1 MPKVT
6 IRLKSLNLLNV
17 RIVDYAL
24 CYALTLLFILKV
36 AKSPLRT
43 TKFRIQ
49 NPYEIMSSDQGLLIG
64 AHFLLG
70 DYAAA
75 EGAIMAGCRFFAG
88 YPITPATEIAER
100 MSTRLPQVGG
110 LYIQMEDEL
119 ASMNAV
125 LGASWTGVKSMTATS
140 GPGFSLMMENL
151 GLGIMLETPCVLI
164 NVQRG
169 GPSTGLPTLVGQQ
182 DMMQA
187 RWGSHGDYEIIALAP
202 TSPQELFDLTIRAFN
217 LAEKFRTPVL
227 VMTDAEVGHMTERVV
242 IPSPE
247 QIEIIDRSM
256 VRKGD
261 VEPDHFRIF
270 RESSAAGGDGAV
282 SPMAIAGEGY
292 RFHVTGLTH
301 DERGY
306 PAMNAEAS
314 EWNIKRLVNKIRA
327 HRNEIIQLEERYLND
342 AEIVVVSYGISARTS
357 LWPIE
362 QARNEGIRVG
372 YLRLI
377 TVWPFPEEQIRKL
390 AKRIRAYVV
399 PEINMGQIMREVERC
414 SAGQTRVFGVHRLGG
429 DILEPQNVLNAIR
442 KAAGRIETSQDDSMN
457 RSME

>member
-1 MPKVT
+1 MT
-6 IRLKSLNLLNV
+6 
-17 RIVDYAL
+17 
-24 CYALTLLFILKV
+24 
-36 AKSPLRT
+36 
-43 TKFRIQ
+43 Q
-49 NPYEIMSSDQGLLIG
+49 QQGLLTG
-64 AHFLLG
+64 EHFLLG

-88 YPITPATEIAER
+88 YPITPATEVAER
-100 MSTRLPQVGG
+100 MSIRLPQVDGV
-110 LYIQMEDEL
+110 YIQMEDEL

-125 LGASWTGVKSMTATS
+125 LGAAWSGAKAMTATS

-151 GLGIMLETPCVLI
+151 GLGIMTETPCVLV

-187 RWGSHGDYEIIALAP
+187 RWGSHGDYEIIALCP
-202 TSPQELFDLTIRAFN
+202 VSPQELFDLTIRAFN

-242 IPSPE
+242 IPEPE
-247 QIEIIDRSM
+247 EIEIVNRPL

-261 VEPDHFRIF
+261 LPPEQFRVY
-270 RESSAAGGDGAV
+270 RQMPPSDGKARV
-282 SPMAIAGEGY
+282 APMAVAGEGY

-306 PAMNAEAS
+306 PAMHAEAS
-314 EWNIKRLVNKIRA
+314 EQNIKHLVDKILT
-327 HRNEIIQLEERYLND
+327 HRNEIIQLEEHQLED
-342 AEIVVVSYGISARTS
+342 AEVVVVSYGISARTS

-362 QARNEGIRVG
+362 QARKEGIRVG

-377 TVWPFPEEQIRKL
+377 TVWPFPENRIRRL
-390 AKRIRAYVV
+390 AKKIRAFVV
-399 PEINMGQIMREVERC
+399 PEINRGQIVHEVERC
-414 SAGQTRVFGVHRLGG
+414 AAGRAQVSGVNRLGG
-429 DILEPQNVLNAIR
+429 DILEPRKVLRAIR
-442 KAAGRIETSQDDSMN
+442 AAAGRKATAEDGDAGSARED
-457 RSME
+457 

>member
-1 MPKVT
+1 M
-6 IRLKSLNLLNV
+6 
-17 RIVDYAL
+17 
-24 CYALTLLFILKV
+24 
-36 AKSPLRT
+36 
-43 TKFRIQ
+43 
-49 NPYEIMSSDQGLLIG
+49 EDQGLLTG
-64 AHFLLG
+64 EHFLMG

-75 EGAIMAGCRFFAG
+75 EGAILAGCRFFAG
-88 YPITPATEIAER
+88 YPITPATETAER
-100 MSTRLPQVGG
+100 MSTRLPQVDGV
-110 LYIQMEDEL
+110 YIQMEDEL

-125 LGASWTGVKSMTATS
+125 LGASWAGVKAMTATS
-140 GPGFSLMMENL
+140 GPGFSLIMENL
-151 GLGIMLETPCVLI
+151 GLGIMLETPCVVV

-202 TSPQELFDLTIRAFN
+202 NSPQELFDLTIRAFN
-217 LAEKFRTPVL
+217 LSEKFRTPVL

-242 IPSPE
+242 IPPPE
-247 QIEIIDRSM
+247 EIEIINRPL

-261 VEPDHFRIF
+261 MEPSHFRIYHDAD
-270 RESSAAGGDGAV
+270 SDGERGSV
-282 SPMAIAGEGY
+282 SPMTIAGEGY

-327 HRNEIIQLEERYLND
+327 HRDEIIQIEEESTED

-362 QARNEGIRVG
+362 RARKEGIRVG
-372 YLRLI
+372 CLRLI
-377 TVWPFPEEQIRKL
+377 TVWPFPEERIREL
-390 AKRIRAYVV
+390 AQRIRAFVV
-399 PEINMGQIMREVERC
+399 PEINMGQMMREVERC
-414 SAGQTRVFGVHRLGG
+414 AAGQARVYGVHRLGG
-429 DILEPQNVLNAIR
+429 DILEPRNVLNTLR
-442 KAAGRIETSQDDSMN
+442 QAAGRGEISENDRKPST
-457 RSME
+457 E